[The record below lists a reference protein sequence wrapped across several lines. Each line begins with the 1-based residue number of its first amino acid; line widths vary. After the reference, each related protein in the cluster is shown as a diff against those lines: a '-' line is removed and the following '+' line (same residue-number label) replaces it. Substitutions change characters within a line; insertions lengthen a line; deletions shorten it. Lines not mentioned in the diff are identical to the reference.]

1 MMASVPDDPDFA
13 SSSLEE
19 LLGRIRVGLRA
30 EEQLIA
36 RYVELYAERASTPHR
51 VLSAIHRRAAEEAGL
66 DIVSLVGM
74 LLAERRHEIGSSLE
88 EFSTPERFE
97 ASVERRVRR
106 EIWKV
111 SKRNRR
117 APVTG
122 DPLIEQAAE
131 KGYRPA
137 SNGEP
142 HSTILFETW
151 NDRLESAIRT
161 VRGKN
166 DDQRMLYEVLA
177 RLHVLK
183 GWEYGKLARLVYGPG
198 LELDE
203 ARKAAD
209 RIRKWIREPVHHIRA
224 ERERNQAKRK
234 KKRGHAAGDGAEGG
248 PANDDS
254 TGDDRA

>member
-1 MMASVPDDPDFA
+1 MMPSVPHDPDFA
-13 SSSLEE
+13 PSTIEE
-19 LLGRIRVGLRA
+19 LLCQMRAGLRA
-30 EEQLIA
+30 EEELID
-36 RYVELYAERASTPHR
+36 RYMELYAQNASTPHR

-66 DIVSLVGM
+66 DIVSLVGL
-74 LLAERRHEIGSSLE
+74 LLAERRHEIGRSLE
-88 EFSTPERFE
+88 DFATPERFE

-106 EIWKV
+106 EIWKA

-117 APVTG
+117 SPVSG
-122 DPLIEQAAE
+122 DPLIEQAEE
-131 KGYRPA
+131 KGYQPA
-137 SNGEP
+137 SNGDP
-142 HSTILFETW
+142 RSTILFETW
-151 NDRLESAIRT
+151 NDRLESAIRR

-198 LELDE
+198 LEPDE
-203 ARKAAD
+203 VNKAGE
-209 RIRKWIREPVHHIRA
+209 RIRKWIQEPVRHIRA
-224 ERERNQAKRK
+224 ERERNQVKRK

-248 PANDDS
+248 PAKDDS

>member
-1 MMASVPDDPDFA
+1 MMPSIPDDPDFA
-13 SSSLEE
+13 SSTIEE
-19 LLGRIRVGLRA
+19 LLDQIRGGLRA
-30 EEQLIA
+30 EEELIG

-88 EFSTPERFE
+88 EFATPERFE

-106 EIWKV
+106 EIWKA

-117 APVTG
+117 APVAG
-122 DPLIEQAAE
+122 DPLIEQAEE

-142 HSTILFETW
+142 RSTILFETW
-151 NDRLESAIRT
+151 NDRLESAIRR
-161 VRGKN
+161 VQGKN

-198 LELDE
+198 LEPNELC
-203 ARKAAD
+203 KAGE
-209 RIRKWIREPVHHIRA
+209 RIRKWIREPVRHIRA

-234 KKRGHAAGDGAEGG
+234 KQRGHAPGDAAEAG
-248 PANDDS
+248 PANGDS
-254 TGDDRA
+254 TGDDRT

>member
-1 MMASVPDDPDFA
+1 MPSIPDDPDLA
-13 SSSLEE
+13 PSTIED
-19 LLGRIRVGLRA
+19 LLSRIRAGLRA
-30 EEQLIA
+30 EEALIG
-36 RYVELYAERASTPHR
+36 RYVELYARKDSTPHL
-51 VLSAIHRRAAEEAGL
+51 VLSAIHRRAAEDAGL

-74 LLAERRHEIGSSLE
+74 VLAERRHAIASSLE
-88 EFSTPERFE
+88 DLATPERFE

-106 EIWKV
+106 EIWRT
-111 SKRNRR
+111 SRRNRR
-117 APVTG
+117 GPVFG
-122 DPLIEQAAE
+122 DPRIEQAEE

-142 HSTILFETW
+142 HSTILFETR
-151 NDRLESAIRT
+151 NDRLESAIRR

-198 LELDE
+198 LEPDE
-203 ARKAAD
+203 LRKAGE
-209 RIRKWIREPVHHIRA
+209 RIRMWIQEPVRHIRA
-224 ERERNQAKRK
+224 ERERNQAKRTK
-234 KKRGHAAGDGAEGG
+234 ERVHAPGDGAGGG
-248 PANDDS
+248 PANSDS